1 MTATTYRRGRS
12 TNVLRGGLDLLARAV
27 RLAGAVCAVLLVVD
41 ILLTVFHANPGNAI
55 TQFFAWASGGLALW
69 FDDLF
74 TPDDP
79 TLALVINRGLASVAY
94 LIASAIVA
102 RPLRAR

>member
-1 MTATTYRRGRS
+1 
-12 TNVLRGGLDLLARAV
+12 V
-27 RLAGAVCAVLLVVD
+27 VCAVLLVVD